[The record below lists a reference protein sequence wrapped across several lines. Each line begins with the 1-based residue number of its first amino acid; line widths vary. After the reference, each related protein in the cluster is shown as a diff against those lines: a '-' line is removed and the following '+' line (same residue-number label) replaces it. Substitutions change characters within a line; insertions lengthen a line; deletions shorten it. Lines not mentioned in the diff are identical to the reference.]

1 MTANQSWIYQG
12 RQEHGWFGDGTSPE
26 DDEPSAQANGLFQ
39 PANAGQRADYVA
51 GSIIVHVPRNDRNRW
66 NSAVTDAA
74 RANLKTA
81 VAAWYAHQG

>member
-26 DDEPSAQANGLFQ
+26 DDEPSSQANGLFQ

-51 GSIIVHVPRNDRNRW
+51 GSSIMHLPRRTIAIAGTLQSR
-66 NSAVTDAA
+66 TLPE
-74 RANLKTA
+74 RT
-81 VAAWYAHQG
+81 